1 MTIYGSIAQ
10 DTLLILAATLDDLE
24 AQRKATDNRIRSL
37 RQVGGYGDEANDTPE
52 MLVLTAIAEQISGV
66 EAQAELALKRAMRA
80 HPLGPWVKAT
90 AGIGEKTGARLLAAI
105 GDPAWNTLHDRPR
118 TLSELRSYCGYGDP
132 ERQKRRK
139 GQKANWSNE
148 AKMRA
153 FLCAE
158 AAIKAGV
165 RKVREPDDSDGYD
178 LDARQAITDYGQVY
192 LDGRAKY
199 LHSVHP
205 WPCERCTGKGQPPAE
220 VGSPRKPSHEHAMA
234 VRLVS
239 KAILADLYTEAV
251 SLRAGH
257 PAHAPQPASVGSEA
271 QAVAS

>member
-1 MTIYGSIAQ
+1 MTINGSISQA
-10 DTLLILAATLDDLE
+10 TLRILADSLDDLE
-24 AQRKATDNRIRSL
+24 EQRKSTDNRIRSL
-37 RQVGGYGDEANDTPE
+37 RQVYGYTDDDAASPE
-52 MLVLTAIAEQISGV
+52 MVRLQAIADGIS
-66 EAQAELALKRAMRA
+66 ELESMAILDLKRALRA

-239 KAILADLYTEAV
+239 KAILADLYNEAV
-251 SLRAGH
+251 SLRADQFTCDSQTG
-257 PAHAPQPASVGSEA
+257 SVGSEA